1 MSTKKWK
8 TQLNEAHAAN
18 LPLIITSLLC
28 VQILSAARDPIVIGW
43 DLPIWLVLL
52 DAAFILI
59 NVGLVLWVR
68 ANTFSDTANYLVTS
82 FALILAGIKVCVLI
96 VVESRSLPFYTAVV
110 MLAGSLC
117 FLSIR
122 YLLISMGVILAAWAT
137 IAAPTLTT
145 GEMASSLTI
154 ALLGAGLSVMVLHR
168 RIASAIQL
176 FELEQRVVTLESILP
191 MCANCKKTRDHTGK
205 WQSIEEYIEDQQA
218 GTQISH
224 GSCPSCTEEMY
235 GDLLKNR

>member
-8 TQLNEAHAAN
+8 NQLNEAHAAN

-43 DLPIWLVLL
+43 DLPFWLVLL
-52 DAAFILI
+52 DAVFILI
-59 NVGLVLWVR
+59 SVGLVFWVR
-68 ANTFSDTANYLVTS
+68 ANTISDTANYLVAV
-82 FALILAGIKVCVLI
+82 FALVLAGIKVCVLI
-96 VVESRSLPFYTAVV
+96 VVESRSLPLYTAVV

-122 YLLISMGVILAAWAT
+122 YLVISIVAILAAWAV
-137 IAAPTLTT
+137 IAAPTLSS
-145 GEMASSLTI
+145 GEMASSLAIT
-154 ALLGAGLSVMVLHR
+154 LLGAGLSLLVLRR
-168 RIASAIQL
+168 RIVSAIHL
-176 FELEQRVVTLESILP
+176 FELEQRVETLESILP

-235 GDLLKNR
+235 GDLLKDR